1 MPFHEIFA
9 GIASSVIIS
18 PIMALIDM
26 SIIRSQMNQQRISK
40 SVISNIEYYSVNKSK
55 MWRPVSIMFS
65 VYSATYCTANL
76 TELFCHYVNIDY
88 KIPTLL
94 TTSLVNIVAI
104 NYKDIA
110 YSRMLQNQLLNFSLK
125 SKLLFA
131 SRDILTITS
140 CFIWKKD
147 MISYLDNYMMHNKS
161 VIISSVV
168 LPSFIQVFSTPI
180 HILAVDIYQ
189 NPNITIR
196 NRWRNIRN
204 NYSAILTGRIM
215 RVIPAFCIG
224 SFINDML
231 RPMR

>member
-18 PIMALIDM
+18 PVMTLIDM
-26 SIIRSQMNQQRISK
+26 SIIRSQMNRQSISK
-40 SVISNIEYYSVNKSK
+40 SFVSNITFYSVNKSK
-55 MWRPVSIMFS
+55 IWRPVSIIFG

-76 TELFCHYVNIDY
+76 TELFCHSVEIDH

-94 TTSLVNIVAI
+94 MTSLVNIIAI
-104 NYKDIA
+104 NYKDIT
-110 YSRMLQNQLLNFSLK
+110 YSKMLQNQLMKFSWK

-140 CFIWKKD
+140 CFVWKKD
-147 MISYLDNYMMHNKS
+147 MISYLDKYMMHNKS
-161 VIISSVV
+161 VIISSLV

-196 NRWRNIRN
+196 SRWKNIQKS
-204 NYSAILTGRIM
+204 YSSVLTGRIM